1 MLDSYEAN
9 VSSWP
14 GYLGDIFTPGVDLD

>member
-1 MLDSYEAN
+1 MLDSYEAY

-14 GYLGDIFTPGVDLD
+14 GYLGDIFTPGVDMD